1 MSSIGFQ
8 DRARIAGAI
17 RACRVV
23 VAEEVTDEFLT
34 RHPEWQA
41 QHGDRARQL
50 GMEDACYHQDF
61 LAAAIESGEAE
72 SFRQYGDW
80 AGRILTARHIEPR
93 FLVENLEQIG
103 QSLRVRL
110 PAADA
115 ATVDSF
121 IRSGVD
127 RCLPDGTAVG
137 SNPGGAL
144 ELLTAMYTDAAIR
157 GNRQAALNLLLDAAR
172 LGHPVIDLYSEVL
185 QGAMY
190 RIGGLWEENKITVAQ
205 EHMATAI
212 TQFVLAHLYALIEP
226 TETSRGKAV
235 VTGVQGEFH
244 QVGAHMVADML
255 EADGWDVQ
263 FLGTDT
269 PIAGVLEA
277 IEEHKA
283 DILGIS
289 ATMLFPISSVARL
302 IDAARAKRGSRIRIM
317 VGGRRIPLSATAL
330 PGTRRRWLWPRSA
343 IGRCTRQPSHHSR

>member
-157 GNRQAALNLLLDAAR
+157 GNRQAALNLLLDAATPGSSGHR
-172 LGHPVIDLYSEVL
+172 PLLGGATRRDVPHRGAVGRKQNHRGPGTYGYGHNPVC
-185 QGAMY
+185 
-190 RIGGLWEENKITVAQ
+190 
-205 EHMATAI
+205 
-212 TQFVLAHLYALIEP
+212 
-226 TETSRGKAV
+226 
-235 VTGVQGEFH
+235 
-244 QVGAHMVADML
+244 
-255 EADGWDVQ
+255 
-263 FLGTDT
+263 LGTPVRT
-269 PIAGVLEA
+269 
-277 IEEHKA
+277 H
-283 DILGIS
+283 
-289 ATMLFPISSVARL
+289 
-302 IDAARAKRGSRIRIM
+302 RANGN
-317 VGGRRIPLSATAL
+317 V
-330 PGTRRRWLWPRSA
+330 PR
-343 IGRCTRQPSHHSR
+343 